1 MPNMKPVK
9 TFYSAYVIYDNE
21 MSLCS
26 IWLSFLCCRELF
38 ILNASYEDSGDSL
51 IYNGIHIL
59 LFMIMLPRSL
69 ILCCSIVVI
78 LQMCSGST
86 AGYPVL
92 YKQLLGWSCLKFF
105 SRKNEHRFL
114 LDEFDLQTCAVVDS
128 LNYCREWI

>member
-9 TFYSAYVIYDNE
+9 TFYSTYVIYDNE

-38 ILNASYEDSGDSL
+38 IPNASYEDSGDSL

-59 LFMIMLPRSL
+59 LFMMAVIFMLPRSL
-69 ILCCSIVVI
+69 ILCCSMVVI

-105 SRKNEHRFL
+105 PERMNIDF
-114 LDEFDLQTCAVVDS
+114 FWMS
-128 LNYCREWI
+128 LIYKPVPVLWSTV

>member
-9 TFYSAYVIYDNE
+9 TFYSTYVIYDNE

-38 ILNASYEDSGDSL
+38 ILNSSYEDSAGDSS

-59 LFMIMLPRSL
+59 LFMMAFIFILPRSL
-69 ILCCSIVVI
+69 ILCCSMVAI
-78 LQMCSGST
+78 LQMCTGST

-92 YKQLLGWSCLKFF
+92 YKQLLGWTCLKFWMNIDF
-105 SRKNEHRFL
+105 FWM
-114 LDEFDLQTCAVVDS
+114 S
-128 LNYCREWI
+128 LIYNSVPVLWSTV

>member
-9 TFYSAYVIYDNE
+9 TFYSTYVIYDNE
-21 MSLCS
+21 MSLSS

-38 ILNASYEDSGDSL
+38 ILNALYEDSWDSL

-59 LFMIMLPRSL
+59 FMMAVIFMLPSSL
-69 ILCCSIVVI
+69 ILCCSMVVI

-92 YKQLLGWSCLKFF
+92 YKQLLGCSCLKFF
-105 SRKNEHRFL
+105 PERMNIDF
-114 LDEFDLQTCAVVDS
+114 FWMS
-128 LNYCREWI
+128 LIYKPVPVLWSTV